1 VDDATV
7 QHILDLNRQF
17 YQTFALQF
25 SATRQRLQAGV
36 LRVIQT
42 IPFEGEVLDLGCGNG
57 ELAKE
62 LASRDF
68 RGHYLG
74 IDQSA
79 EFLAEARHKMA
90 GKRNFSF
97 VFADLTSATWHS
109 SLPAMSFEV
118 FMALAV
124 LHHIPGS
131 ALRRQLLTA
140 ARTLLSPA
148 GCFIHSEWQFLS
160 SPRLQSRL
168 QPWEKAGLTANQV
181 DPGDYLIDW
190 RAGSQGLRYVHLF
203 TEEELAALAKES
215 GFKVYETFL
224 SDGEGGKLGLYQIWK
239 RV

>member
-7 QHILDLNRQF
+7 RHLLDLNRQF

-42 IPFEGEVLDLGCGNG
+42 IPPEGQVLDLGCGNG
-57 ELAKE
+57 EVARELAK
-62 LASRDF
+62 RDF
-68 RGHYLG
+68 PGRYHG

-79 EFLAEARHKMA
+79 EFLDEARHKLA
-90 GKRNFSF
+90 GERNFSF
-97 VFADLTSATWHS
+97 EFADLTSTSWHS

-118 FMALAV
+118 IMAFAL

-131 ALRRQLLTA
+131 ALRRQLLTT
-140 ARTLLSPA
+140 ARSLLSPA
-148 GCFIHSEWQFLS
+148 GRFIHSEWQFLS
-160 SPRLQSRL
+160 SPRLQARL
-168 QPWEKAGLTANQV
+168 QPWEKAGLTTNQV

-203 TEEELAALAKES
+203 TEEELAALAQEC
-215 GFKVYETFL
+215 GFKILETFL

>member
-1 VDDATV
+1 VDDVTN
-7 QHILDLNRQF
+7 QYLLNLNRQF

-25 SATRQRLQAGV
+25 SATRQRLQPGV

-42 IPFEGEVLDLGCGNG
+42 IPSEGQVLDLGCGNG
-57 ELAKE
+57 ELARE
-62 LASRDF
+62 LARQGF
-68 RGHYLG
+68 QGYYQG

-79 EFLAEARHKMA
+79 EFLAEAKHKLA
-90 GKRNFSF
+90 GNQNFF
-97 VFADLTSATWHS
+97 FIFADLTSVNWHS
-109 SLPAMSFEV
+109 SLPAMSFDV
-118 FMALAV
+118 IMAFAV

-140 ARTLLSPA
+140 VRSLLSPA
-148 GCFIHSEWQFLS
+148 GRFIHSEWQFLS
-160 SPRLQSRL
+160 SPRLQARL
-168 QPWEKAGLTANQV
+168 QPWEKVGLTANQV

-190 RAGSQGLRYVHLF
+190 RAGSQGLRYVHFF
-203 TEEELAALAKES
+203 TEEELAALAKEN